1 MPLLLA
7 VCWGINLGDQQENQS
22 LALLALVISWMML
35 CVMELRHL
43 SLIVDFKR
51 KIIVGKMKALV
62 SFAQVE
68 EQSLV
73 LSCEEEEVVMK
84 ATFLWMGSLCVMI
97 CGMKMMQ

>member
-51 KIIVGKMKALV
+51 KIIVEKMK
-62 SFAQVE
+62 E
-68 EQSLV
+68 LV
-73 LSCEEEEVVMK
+73 LFVQDLTKTHKLKLSYEEVQTAKKEMY
-84 ATFLWMGSLCVMI
+84 F
-97 CGMKMMQ
+97 